1 MTAAYFPFASIDEE
15 RLRALLFCF
24 DAIALYLPSATAAD
38 SLPPVVTASDGLEI
52 QAPPEDVDQQVERL
66 YQACAQW
73 REATAGAAP
82 AFFKS
87 GRAPFFDETTISYMR
102 QEIVKGSS
110 PAADGKPDPVL
121 NARVFLRLTTDH
133 DNRQAAVENSL
144 NLLKDRERALFEA
157 LNGGDGD
164 DSSGRQSP
172 GVDLPGSAGSR
183 LDPGREMTAARLS
196 AWAILALSSPVA
208 PDLLVTT
215 SPAVLDWLDETRPGG
230 QRLVNQGFL
239 PFAEADRDSSAG
251 RQWREKLA
259 RAITDYLSQGDPE
272 RFIPPFV
279 RSGSETEPE
288 TEPESGLKLEILAY
302 PDTGLADFL
311 VHLSG
316 RDNIRPADFPG
327 LTTPRTIVACLRSG

>member
-1 MTAAYFPFASIDEE
+1 MTAAYFPFASIDED
-15 RLRALLFCF
+15 RLRALWFCF
-24 DAIALYLPSATAAD
+24 DDIVLYLPSATAAD
-38 SLPPVVTASDGLEI
+38 SLPPAVADFDGLEI
-52 QAPPEDVDQQVERL
+52 QVPSEDVDQQVESL

-121 NARVFLRLTTDH
+121 NARVFLRLTSDH
-133 DNRQAAVENSL
+133 DHRQAAVENSL

-164 DSSGRQSP
+164 DSPGRWSL
-172 GVDLPGSAGSR
+172 GVDPGSAGSR

-196 AWAILALSSPVA
+196 AWAILALASPAA

-215 SPAVLDWLDETRPGG
+215 SPAVLDRLDETRPGG
-230 QRLVNQGFL
+230 QRLVNQRLL
-239 PFAEADRDSSAG
+239 PFAEADRDGSAG
-251 RQWREKLA
+251 RQWRKDLA
-259 RAITDYLSQGDPE
+259 RSIDDYLSQGDPE
-272 RFIPPFV
+272 LFIPPFA
-279 RSGSETEPE
+279 RSAPDP
-288 TEPESGLKLEILAY
+288 EPESGLKLEILTY

-311 VHLSG
+311 AHLSG

-327 LTTPRTIVACLRSG
+327 LTAPRTIIACLRSG